1 MIQEFIRQHQN
12 LALVLLLGIILLI
25 ALGMRASFASSG
37 TQRLDVTVLPTD
49 AQLYVNDIA
58 VGGTRQ
64 LLQPGHYMVRAERE
78 GFATTTQAV
87 TIADKSQEV
96 VLKLSPAS
104 SAARDWIDEHKDLYG
119 EGSGDPTGADP
130 IVTRL
135 PYQSLLFKL
144 EKHAIG
150 SDGVVEL
157 SATTIRGYRSAPVN
171 HVRALGLDPANYR
184 FLFNYENPFN
194 AQ

>member
-1 MIQEFIRQHQN
+1 MIQEFIRQHQT
-12 LALVLLLGIILLI
+12 LTLVLLLGVILLI
-25 ALGMRASFASSG
+25 ALGMRASFASAG
-37 TQRLDVTVLPTD
+37 TQPLEVTVLPTD
-49 AQLYVNDIA
+49 AQVYVNDIA
-58 VGGTRQ
+58 VRGTRQ
-64 LLQPGHYMVRAERE
+64 FLRPGNYTVRAERE

-87 TIADKSQEV
+87 TIADKSQKV
-96 VLKLSPAS
+96 ILKLGPTS

-119 EGSGDPTGADP
+119 EGSGDPSGADP
-130 IVTRL
+130 ILTRL

-144 EKHAIG
+144 EKHAVG

-171 HVRALGLDPANYR
+171 HVRALGLDPADYR

-194 AQ
+194 AK